1 MRLPLVAAMMTHI
14 TGWAL
19 IIRKYRNGEVSFQV
33 LPGFEAD
40 QVMDHL
46 AWPGDPAVKSA
57 RIVKG
62 ERAME
67 LIDIVSRV
75 GV

>member
-1 MRLPLVAAMMTHI
+1 MRLSLAAAMITYT

-33 LPGFEAD
+33 LCEFEAD
-40 QVMDHL
+40 QVMDRL

-62 ERAME
+62 ERATE
-67 LIDIVSRV
+67 LIDIVSRA